1 MESISWGKFTQFNS
15 QFVCISVCPFV
26 LWVDGLDFVS
36 YVSLVCWEYIIPSI
50 WTSPLWDVPIW
61 MGYLVG
67 RGRFWNLPELELV
80 HWELVHRGVKPTLVV
95 TVHFYTVN
103 LFTWV
108 GNWIICVS
116 VQFICVCVFHEIC
129 LPFVLWC
136 YQTYKDDKYFICFW
150 RKPLWAY
157 IRYLRNR
164 KAMVSKWLP
173 II

>member
-1 MESISWGKFTQFNS
+1 MPFKSHSS
-15 QFVCISVCPFV
+15 FVCISVCPFV

-36 YVSLVCWEYIIPSI
+36 YVSLGVLGIYYSQFGLLLYGTCQFDGVSCWQ
-50 WTSPLWDVPIW
+50 
-61 MGYLVG
+61 
-67 RGRFWNLPELELV
+67 GRFWNLPELELV

-108 GNWIICVS
+108 VNWIICVS
-116 VQFICVCVFHEIC
+116 VQFICVCVFHAC
-129 LPFVLWC
+129 LL
-136 YQTYKDDKYFICFW
+136 CFGVI
-150 RKPLWAY
+150 KPLIKMTNISSVFEGNRLAY